1 MLLTRRKLLRVP
13 HLVGKMFSICNSMTR
28 VQWKTLATL
37 AINPSRKYNPCTFK
51 YLKGWKICELIGD
64 GMQCSKKLKS
74 RKSYPGSDKYLEILD
89 KFYQAYD
96 ISVI

>member
-1 MLLTRRKLLRVP
+1 MEN
-13 HLVGKMFSICNSMTR
+13 F
-28 VQWKTLATL
+28 LATL

-74 RKSYPGSDKYLEILD
+74 RKSYPGSDKYLGEILD
-89 KFYQAYD
+89 KFLSKLM
-96 ISVI
+96 ISVLSDFWCRALSDPLRMF